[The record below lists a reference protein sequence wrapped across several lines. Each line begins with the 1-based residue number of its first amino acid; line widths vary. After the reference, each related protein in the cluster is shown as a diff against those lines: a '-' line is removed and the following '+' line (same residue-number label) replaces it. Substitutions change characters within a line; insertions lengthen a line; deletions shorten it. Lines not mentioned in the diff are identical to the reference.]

1 MTVWNKL
8 FTTNWNVDI
17 DTLPPEV
24 IHEFLR
30 GQDGTISKITT
41 MFDENKVD
49 RIIPIYLN
57 DRKTRQRYFAD
68 QAAVTEWETFF
79 LARVNQ
85 FNLQGYLIDVVVTDV

>member
-8 FTTNWNVDI
+8 CTTNWNIDI
-17 DTLPPEV
+17 DTLPYDQIE
-24 IHEFLR
+24 EFLR
-30 GQDGTISKITT
+30 GQGGTVSKLTA
-41 MFDENKVD
+41 MFNENKVD